1 MKKDFKIVGFDADDT
16 LWVNEP
22 YYQEIEGEFIRLM
35 SIFGNPDDIADDL
48 HEREIDNLGIYG
60 YGAKGFMLSMIE
72 TAVNIS
78 NGKVGGT
85 HIAEIIAMGR
95 DLINIPVALIEG
107 VEPVLC
113 SLYDAGI
120 KLIVATKGDLLD
132 QERKLT
138 KSGLSKYF
146 DHIEIMSYKT
156 EAEYRRMLG
165 ILGIEPGDF
174 MMVGNSMKSDILPV
188 LDIGGYAVYVPYHTT
203 WAHEIVENTGS
214 LENFHEIREMA
225 ELCDVLGL

>member
-22 YYQEIEGEFIRLM
+22 YYQEIEGEFIRLI
-35 SIFGNPDDIADDL
+35 SVFADPEDIARDL

-85 HIAEIIAMGR
+85 HIAGIIAMGR
-95 DLINIPVALIEG
+95 DLINKPITLIEG
-107 VEPVLC
+107 VESVLR

-132 QERKLT
+132 QERKLA

-156 EAEYRRMLG
+156 DSEYQKMLG
-165 ILGIEPGDF
+165 TLGIEPDDF
-174 MMVGNSMKSDILPV
+174 LMVGNSMKSDIIPV

-203 WAHEIVENTGS
+203 WAHELVENTGN
-214 LENFHEIREMA
+214 LGNFHEIREMK
-225 ELCDVLGL
+225 ELRDVLGL